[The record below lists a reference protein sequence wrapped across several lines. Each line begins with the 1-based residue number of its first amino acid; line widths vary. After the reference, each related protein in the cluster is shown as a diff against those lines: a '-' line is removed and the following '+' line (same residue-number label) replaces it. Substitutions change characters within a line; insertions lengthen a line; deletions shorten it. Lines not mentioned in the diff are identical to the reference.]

1 MRLILKEIKMIK
13 ITDTKIRIKGRKGS
27 ELAKLLGVTRQTIW
41 NWTNGIVKPNA
52 ENMRKLRKLAR

>member
-1 MRLILKEIKMIK
+1 MIK
-13 ITDTKIRIKGRKGS
+13 ITDTKIKIKGRKGS

-52 ENMRKLRKLAR
+52 ENMKKLRKLAR